1 MADHEI
7 AVQLTVVPA
16 PIEIAGLLLK
26 AIAYSRQAIGL
37 ETRELGGK
45 PGEVEIHQPLFLGLV
60 PGSVMHV
67 SERITRCVTFGGKR

>member
-26 AIAYSRQAIGL
+26 AVAYSRQAIGL
-37 ETRELGGK
+37 KTRQLGGGNHAK
-45 PGEVEIHQPLFLGLV
+45 LKSTSPCFSDWYQAA
-60 PGSVMHV
+60 
-67 SERITRCVTFGGKR
+67 

>member
-26 AIAYSRQAIGL
+26 AVAYSRQAIGL
-37 ETRELGGK
+37 KTRQLGGDHAK
-45 PGEVEIHQPLFLGLV
+45 LKSTSPCFSDWYQAA
-60 PGSVMHV
+60 
-67 SERITRCVTFGGKR
+67 